1 MTSKP
6 KRRSLTP
13 QVAPVARF
21 AVILG
26 GALLCVPARGDD
38 TAPVDRFLASLDAD
52 SALPA
57 DATDLIRK
65 TWAEC
70 RNCDADEFLTQ
81 GLALLSPKLRQGLD
95 AYDAERYGQCAG
107 IMDELRS
114 DANPF
119 VAVHAAAYEIK
130 ALVAMDRLL
139 EAGQL
144 IEEILARPA
153 GGEDRTATYSYLA
166 PEISFLHGF
175 CLLADLRYG
184 EAEDALLRFLRRYP
198 DTSQRLLMAAR
209 QMLAELENRQPG
221 QIGEIVDLMD
231 FAGRRLTHGHTGQPV
246 QGRQERIVDL
256 LDRLIEEAEE
266 QENSSSNSSSS
277 GGGGGGSSGGPS
289 PSTPMQDSQLPGGQA
304 AEGALQAGRRAN
316 PGDVW
321 GAMPPD
327 ERERILQAL
336 RDNFPSRYRQLVEQY
351 YEHLGKRP

>member
-1 MTSKP
+1 MWLVVVLAVAASC
-6 KRRSLTP
+6 TP
-13 QVAPVARF
+13 V
-21 AVILG
+21 
-26 GALLCVPARGDD
+26 RGDD
-38 TAPVDRFLASLDAD
+38 TSPVGRFLASLGTD
-52 SALPA
+52 SALPP
-57 DATDLIRK
+57 DATELIRK

-81 GLALLSPKLRQGLD
+81 GLALLSPRLREGLE
-95 AYDAERYGQCAG
+95 AYEAERYGQCAG
-107 IMDELRS
+107 ILDELRP
-114 DANPF
+114 DPNPF
-119 VAVHAAAYEIK
+119 VAVHAAVYEIK
-130 ALVAMDRLL
+130 ALVAMERLL

-144 IEEILARPA
+144 IEEVFARPA
-153 GGEDRTATYSYLA
+153 GGEDRIATYSYRA

-184 EAEDALLRFLRRYP
+184 EAQDALLRFLRRYP
-198 DTSQRLLMAAR
+198 DTSQRLVMAAR

-231 FAGRRLTHGHTGQPV
+231 FAGRRLTHGDTGQPV
-246 QGRQERIVDL
+246 QGRQQRIIDL

-266 QENSSSNSSSS
+266 QENSNNSSSSS
-277 GGGGGGSSGGPS
+277 GGGGGGSSGGSS
-289 PSTPMQDSQLPGGQA
+289 PSTPMQDSQLPDGQS